1 MRKAA
6 LLLMFGFCSMALSDD
21 NSTKAMIYFIPFQ
34 VETYQP
40 ITPQNIKDKAT
51 YTLEIRSE
59 ESLSRIALIFNRN
72 DEMTEKFDAKRV
84 RLLFEHKS
92 KALYVDSYGNVLSN
106 DKQFALSKKDF
117 EDLQDFL
124 SHLIKETKK

>member
-1 MRKAA
+1 
-6 LLLMFGFCSMALSDD
+6 MALSDD